1 MGSITAIYDA
11 LEPSTIAANISQQE
25 ALEKAKSDPSNPFYL
40 AEYQA
45 KLNEYSVVQ
54 SLSAT
59 AIKKIADL
67 DSLILSKF

>member
-1 MGSITAIYDA
+1 MGSITAIYDK
-11 LEPSTIAANISQQE
+11 LVPSVEKANIATQD
-25 ALEKAKSDPSNPFYL
+25 ALEKASSDPSNPMYL

-45 KLNEYSVVQ
+45 KLNEYNIVQ
-54 SLSAT
+54 SLSST

>member
-11 LEPSTIAANISQQE
+11 LEPSTIAANISQQD
-25 ALEKAKSDPSNPFYL
+25 ALAQVKDNPSNPFFL

-67 DSLILSKF
+67 DSLIMSKF

>member
-1 MGSITAIYDA
+1 MGSITAIYDS
-11 LEPSTIAANISQQE
+11 LEPSTTAANTSQQE
-25 ALEKAKSDPSNPFYL
+25 AFDKVKGDPSNPFYL

-45 KLNEYSVVQ
+45 KLNEYSIVQ

>member
-1 MGSITAIYDA
+1 MGSITAIYEKLTPAVNAANIATQDA
-11 LEPSTIAANISQQE
+11 LE
-25 ALEKAKSDPSNPFYL
+25 LAKDDPSNPMYL

>member
-1 MGSITAIYDA
+1 MGSITAIYDKLAQSVNDANIATQDA
-11 LEPSTIAANISQQE
+11 LEQASN
-25 ALEKAKSDPSNPFYL
+25 DPSNPMYL
-40 AEYQA
+40 AQYQA

-59 AIKKIADL
+59 AIKKLADL